1 MKYKQQCTRSS
12 GNGVL
17 NTLDSAFKYSSNLL
31 SMYSIIGFQLK
42 KEKSY
47 CHNVPDKKS
56 RWQVKFNWR
65 KKYCTHFILF
75 YFYQSVLSTASPNP
89 GVSTIVSLNLTP
101 PSFISIVEGLIC
113 IQKQQMICF
122 RNDIKNMTPLFLRF
136 LMLQD
141 CIGNYL

>member
-47 CHNVPDKKS
+47 CHNAPHKEVLDKLS
-56 RWQVKFNWR
+56 FTEERNTVGIF
-65 KKYCTHFILF
+65 F
-75 YFYQSVLSTASPNP
+75 YFVSYQSVLSTASPNP

-122 RNDIKNMTPLFLRF
+122 RNNVK
-136 LMLQD
+136 
-141 CIGNYL
+141 